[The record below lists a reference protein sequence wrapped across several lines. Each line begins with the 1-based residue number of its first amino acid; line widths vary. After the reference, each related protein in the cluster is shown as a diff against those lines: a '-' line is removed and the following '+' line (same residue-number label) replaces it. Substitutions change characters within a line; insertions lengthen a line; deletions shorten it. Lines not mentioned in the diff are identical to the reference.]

1 MFHTL
6 EDILSPLEEEYQAD
20 VLDEI
25 NNIGSDPGLIISAS
39 AQARACGVERV
50 RDELLQIF

>member
-25 NNIGSDPGLIISAS
+25 NNIGSDPGLIIATSAS
-39 AQARACGVERV
+39 DSV
-50 RDELLQIF
+50 